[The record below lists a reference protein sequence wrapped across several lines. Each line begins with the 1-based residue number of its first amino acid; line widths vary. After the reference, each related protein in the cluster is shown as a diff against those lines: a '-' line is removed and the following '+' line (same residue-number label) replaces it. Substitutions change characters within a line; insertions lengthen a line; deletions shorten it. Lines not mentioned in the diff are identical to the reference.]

1 MAYFLGCQS
10 KIDWN
15 NQVVFLTGGSNGLGK
30 SLVKELLVMRPK
42 LIINV
47 DIADNDITHERLQT
61 INCDIADSTQLQ
73 SVCKTVIKEH
83 GTPTVVILNAG
94 AFDAKSLVDSTT
106 RDFRNTLDVNF
117 TSHLEI
123 LNAFL
128 PGFIE
133 RNSGHIVSIASIL
146 GELHAAQAATYC
158 ASKAAVISLFQCLR
172 VDLKHLHNARNVKTS
187 LVLPGLIQTQ
197 LFGNVK
203 HSKSSRLPSWLT
215 DLALPSINPND
226 LARRIIVDLNTRRTG
241 DIRSPYFV
249 HGASWYYHLPQ
260 FVLDILEYWIGV
272 HDYID
277 HVKAAIKKE

>member
-1 MAYFLGCQS
+1 M
-10 KIDWN
+10 
-15 NQVVFLTGGSNGLGK
+15 
-30 SLVKELLVMRPK
+30 LL
-42 LIINV
+42 
-47 DIADNDITHERLQT
+47 
-61 INCDIADSTQLQ
+61 S
-73 SVCKTVIKEH
+73 
-83 GTPTVVILNAG
+83 
-94 AFDAKSLVDSTT
+94 
-106 RDFRNTLDVNF
+106 TLDVNF

-128 PGFIE
+128 PGFIK

-215 DLALPSINPND
+215 DFALPSINPDD
-226 LARRIIVDLNTRRTG
+226 LARRIIVDLNTRSTG

-260 FVLDILEYWIGV
+260 FVLDILEYVGISV
-272 HDYID
+272 C
-277 HVKAAIKKE
+277 